1 MQKGKN
7 ESFQKDNSND
17 HTGLFITIGT
27 VIFPA
32 SMPVHAAGT
41 WDFYSEDDILHAMA
55 SADVDDRILRIS
67 LQV

>member
-1 MQKGKN
+1 MRAFKR
-7 ESFQKDNSND
+7 
-17 HTGLFITIGT
+17 TIEMIILTCLTMGT